1 MDDKR
6 RVELHGGPMD
16 GKVADVS
23 VSMMGYASV
32 KITEGYA
39 IYEAN
44 GDSGKEGLHFIG
56 TVDTEKE

>member
-1 MDDKR
+1 MDDTR

-23 VSMMGYASV
+23 MGMMGYASV
-32 KITEGYA
+32 KVGDGYA

-44 GDSGKEGLHFIG
+44 GDSGTEGLHFIG
-56 TVDTEKE
+56 TVDTERG